1 MSFRITSGEA
11 RTVDHKEEDDWHELV
26 TKSIAKIIRS
36 ETFLMLMKLI
46 RFLEFF
52 RMRFCLLK

>member
-11 RTVDHKEEDDWHELV
+11 RTVDHKEEEDWHELV

-36 ETFLMLMKLI
+36 ETFLMLMKVI
-46 RFLEFF
+46 RFFFENFLE
-52 RMRFCLLK
+52 